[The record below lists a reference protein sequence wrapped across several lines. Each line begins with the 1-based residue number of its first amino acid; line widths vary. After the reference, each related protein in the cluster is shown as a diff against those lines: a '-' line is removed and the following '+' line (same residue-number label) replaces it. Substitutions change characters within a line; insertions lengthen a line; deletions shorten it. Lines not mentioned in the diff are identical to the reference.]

1 MTAARMRS
9 MKTRL
14 DLATVL
20 ALGIVLSLFSACGLV
35 ARGYETDD
43 QPSGDNKPPEGKS
56 KNVLADLERAKDRVA
71 PTYRL
76 GYRFDPGEVSR
87 TRVVHLATVE
97 TKIKGVSQNTKSR
110 TVSSRAWKI
119 RDV

>member
-1 MTAARMRS
+1 MRS

-14 DLATVL
+14 DFATVL
-20 ALGIVLSLFSACGLV
+20 ALGIVLSLFSACVLV

-43 QPSGDNKPPEGKS
+43 KATNDKPAAEDKPPEGKS
-56 KNVLADLERAKDRVA
+56 KNVLADLEKAKDRVA

-76 GYRFDPGEVSR
+76 GYRFQPGEVVR

-97 TKIKGVSQNTKSR
+97 TKIKGVAENTKSR
-110 TVSSRAWKI
+110 TVSTRAWNI
-119 RDV
+119 REV